1 MQGRHAKI
9 RHACCRLDIDVQLVT
24 KEKGGFDDVRV
35 RAALFQ
41 IDEGHP
47 NGFLEVFPAVEV
59 EVKDKDHWISLD
71 ANTKRSHAGAG
82 TGGLALVRRSD
93 SFRSS
98 LTFVVLQRWDEM
110 SDMDPPTRLAPVQ
123 PVLRAPEPVE
133 SCQSS
138 QWGSCMQACLT
149 DWSEH
154 MHITSCKH
162 AQMELCLQID
172 IDMEASAHLPALW
185 SAEEPNVY
193 VLVLSVVTKDGQHL
207 DSESTQVML
216 SALCHL
222 TPHN

>member
-47 NGFLEVFPAVEV
+47 NGYLEVFPAVEV

-93 SFRSS
+93 SFSSS
-98 LTFVVLQRWDEM
+98 LIPVVLQRWCDL
-110 SDMDPPTRLAPVQ
+110 SDMDSPTKLAPAQ
-123 PVLRAPEPVE
+123 PVLHAPEPVE

-138 QWGSCMQACLT
+138 QWAHACKL
-149 DWSEH
+149 
-154 MHITSCKH
+154 
-162 AQMELCLQID
+162 
-172 IDMEASAHLPALW
+172 ALRT
-185 SAEEPNVY
+185 AR
-193 VLVLSVVTKDGQHL
+193 
-207 DSESTQVML
+207 ST
-216 SALCHL
+216 CI
-222 TPHN
+222 